1 MDLTPYPSSS
11 GRFSDTSNPIDR
23 FESIMRATQGALIVA
38 STLQMILGFSGLWR
52 NVVRFLSPISAVP
65 LVGLVRV
72 WFPRGKVAKCVEIGL
87 PELLILVFVSQYL
100 PHVIKLG
107 ENVFDRFAAIFA
119 VVIVWIYAHLFTVGG
134 AYNGAAPT
142 TQTSCRTDRAGIVGA
157 APWIRVPCPF
167 RWGSRYSDIRV
178 VWYWCWLLCLDVSI
192 SQMILDSCREI
203 AGLLAALTRVG
214 SRRVVQIAAGFKEYT
229 LQSKPM
235 VLSTHGTFCCLCCS
249 LLLGQHIAQERL
261 FDKGEHWWDKFYLS
275 STRIDE
281 FYFLPF

>member
-1 MDLTPYPSSS
+1 
-11 GRFSDTSNPIDR
+11 
-23 FESIMRATQGALIVA
+23 MRATQGALIVA

-65 LVGLVRV
+65 LVGL
-72 WFPRGKVAKCVEIGL
+72 
-87 PELLILVFVSQYL
+87 YL

-107 ENVFDRFAAIFA
+107 ENVFDRFAVIFA

-157 APWIRVPCPF
+157 APW
-167 RWGSRYSDIRV
+167 V

-192 SQMILDSCREI
+192 SQMIRDSCREI
-203 AGLLAALTRVG
+203 AGLLAALTRVELMKLFIFNDMVNVPFY
-214 SRRVVQIAAGFKEYT
+214 SEPFVACAVAFCLDNT
-229 LQSKPM
+229 LHKK
-235 VLSTHGTFCCLCCS
+235 
-249 LLLGQHIAQERL
+249 RL

-281 FYFLPF
+281 FYFLPFKSLSKEKYPQLLLNLNFHTEVPTSEINQSLGLFPYY

>member
-1 MDLTPYPSSS
+1 
-11 GRFSDTSNPIDR
+11 
-23 FESIMRATQGALIVA
+23 MRATQGALIVA

-72 WFPRGKVAKCVEIGL
+72 WFPREIGL

-107 ENVFDRFAAIFA
+107 ENVFDRFAVIFA

-157 APWIRVPCPF
+157 APW
-167 RWGSRYSDIRV
+167 V

-192 SQMILDSCREI
+192 SQMIRDSCREI

-214 SRRVVQIAAGFKEYT
+214 SRSLVQIAAGFKENT

-235 VLSTHGTFCCLCCS
+235 VLSTHALVG
-249 LLLGQHIAQERL
+249 LLLGQHIAQEKIVR
-261 FDKGEHWWDKFYLS
+261 
-275 STRIDE
+275 
-281 FYFLPF
+281 

>member
-1 MDLTPYPSSS
+1 
-11 GRFSDTSNPIDR
+11 
-23 FESIMRATQGALIVA
+23 MRATQGALIVA

-65 LVGLVRV
+65 LVGLVRNV
-72 WFPRGKVAKCVEIGL
+72 NFSVTFQVAKCVEIGL

-107 ENVFDRFAAIFA
+107 ENVFDRFAVIFA

-157 APWIRVPCPF
+157 APW
-167 RWGSRYSDIRV
+167 V

-192 SQMILDSCREI
+192 SQMIRDSCREI

-214 SRRVVQIAAGFKEYT
+214 SRSLVQIAAGFKENT

-235 VLSTHGTFCCLCCS
+235 VLSTHALVG
-249 LLLGQHIAQERL
+249 LLLGQHIAQEKIVR
-261 FDKGEHWWDKFYLS
+261 
-275 STRIDE
+275 
-281 FYFLPF
+281 